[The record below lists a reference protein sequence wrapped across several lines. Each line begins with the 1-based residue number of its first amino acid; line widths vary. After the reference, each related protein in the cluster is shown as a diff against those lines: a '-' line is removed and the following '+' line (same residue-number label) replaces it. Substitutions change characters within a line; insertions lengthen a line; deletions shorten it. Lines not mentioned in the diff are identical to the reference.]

1 MALQEPVYTFNRTS
15 ERIAEFKGYNAR
27 SIRNDGEM
35 RDMSGLT
42 ADEYPMLSVAKK
54 PITYGENAF
63 NNVVQM
69 LSKSHID
76 ADGNMLDILY
86 VIAADSGGTYRL
98 YRDGVL
104 IKGLELSEKT
114 QMVAINDKLC
124 FYPEKKW
131 YKVTS
136 GEIGSIEGI
145 VSRSEIAVTI
155 ADDEKNNYFSSMLK
169 FDEDMGFTSQFK
181 VGDVVTINCDIAGS
195 KMLLYRSR
203 NESDGT
209 DGGLGIMM
217 EPQYDLYI
225 RTYIPTGWSGS
236 FKIPLAIPHNVKSD
250 SFSVKY
256 STHAWMDTWD
266 MPAKGASDPDGKGI
280 FYELDSTAGE
290 FVTISSTN
298 YKGAFINEIHI
309 KLYPVRRSYYL
320 PFTQSDKE
328 ITLLDGLYVSPS
340 FATQAEALSW
350 AETNYPADIADFESK
365 KSAWSLLYE
374 KNAISL
380 RQGTSKPDAPYYLK
394 YADVGPDKVDI
405 NGDVE
410 LVIDYGYIKETI
422 NPISAGIDGISAEIK
437 AVTDTSISFPD
448 NTFHDVTGKQLSG
461 QTFTFSPFTISRPS
475 PNLDYVIEW
484 NNRLWGCS
492 NKDNT
497 IYASKLGDPTNW
509 QYYQTTALDSYFAE
523 QGSNGRWT
531 GVGKY
536 STHLLFFK
544 EDCVHKV
551 YGSYPS
557 EFQIVTQMCSGVKE
571 GSSKSVVTMEDGV
584 FYHSRRGIMGYSG
597 GIPSLISTEFG
608 SIKYSDAVAGSDNSR
623 YYVSMKD
630 SLGAYHLF
638 TYDVDTGL
646 WHRYG
651 ALNISDMEYH
661 HGGLKFALRGEN
673 ALIQEFSDAATEY
686 ADNWYANFGPFDEWV
701 EEHKIYSKVK
711 IRYRKYGDATF
722 NVELSID
729 EGAWEAVQ
737 LVTSENENSGFIEFV
752 PERCDRFSIRLS
764 GSGRCEIKSITR
776 EFRQGTMAK
785 ENY

>member
-15 ERIAEFKGYNAR
+15 ERITEFKGYNAR

-35 RDMSGLT
+35 RDMSGLS
-42 ADEYPMLSVAKK
+42 ADEYPMLSVARK
-54 PITYGENAF
+54 PINYGENAF

-86 VIAADSGGTYRL
+86 VIAADSDGTYRL

-136 GEIGSIEGI
+136 GEIGGIEGNI
-145 VSRSEIAVTI
+145 SRSEIAVTI

-181 VGDVVTINCDIAGS
+181 IGDVVTINCDIEGS
-195 KMLLYRSR
+195 KMILYRSFDYEVGTGDGS
-203 NESDGT
+203 ESTQVPSYTYDIST
-209 DGGLGIMM
+209 DIKK
-217 EPQYDLYI
+217 
-225 RTYIPTGWSGS
+225 GWSGS
-236 FKIPLAIPHNVKSD
+236 FTIPLAIPQNANTNHCYVATDLPD
-250 SFSVKY
+250 SEAFWIVPPKG
-256 STHAWMDTWD
+256 TTDT
-266 MPAKGASDPDGKGI
+266 DGKNI
-280 FYELDSTAGE
+280 FFEKDSSGKS
-290 FVTISSTN
+290 VTISSTN
-298 YKGAFINEIHI
+298 YNGGNISRIWVI
-309 KLYPVRRSYYL
+309 IYPTRYSYYI
-320 PFTQSDKE
+320 PFVQKGSE

-350 AETNYPADIADFESK
+350 AETNYPTDIADFELK
-365 KSAWSLLYE
+365 KSAWTLLYE
-374 KNAISL
+374 KAAISL

-394 YADVGPDKVDI
+394 YADVGPSTSGAK
-405 NGDVE
+405 GDVE
-410 LVIDYGYIKETI
+410 IPVSNSYIVETI
-422 NPISAGIDGISAEIK
+422 NPVSRGIDGITAEIK
-437 AVTDTSISFPD
+437 DLTDKSMAFAD

-475 PNLDYVIEW
+475 PSLDYVIEW

-711 IRYRKYGDATF
+711 IRYRKYGDATL